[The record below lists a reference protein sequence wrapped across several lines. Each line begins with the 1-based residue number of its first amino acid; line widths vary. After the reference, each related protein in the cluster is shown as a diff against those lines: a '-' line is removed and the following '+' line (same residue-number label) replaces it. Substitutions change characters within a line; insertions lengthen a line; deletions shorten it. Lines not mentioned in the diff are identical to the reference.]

1 MVEGMFVGGC
11 ILVGGTELGT
21 ALESTGEEGFL
32 VISELGR
39 GLDINHTIIH
49 GGRRIQVTMIRRLI
63 HVLRHVGGFV
73 RGLGLV

>member
-1 MVEGMFVGGC
+1 MVEGMFVSGC
-11 ILVGGTELGT
+11 TLVGGTELGA
-21 ALESTGEEGFL
+21 ALQSPGEEGFL
-32 VISELGR
+32 VISEFGR

-49 GGRRIQVTMIRRLI
+49 NGRRIQVTMIRRLV